1 MDFIG
6 YKSFNKKFLFS
17 LNLVILFANIFLIFF
32 HLYRNKNLNQ
42 IFFKNSDFFN
52 MNLCQKAYQYISAYL
67 LNKYIIN
74 NYTNSIE
81 KKVIK
86 LKATGLFNRKFNLQW
101 LKARLSDQFILQYD
115 DPNPDYLLYNCF
127 NNEDTNKSYH
137 NIIRIA
143 VYTENIIPDINYADY
158 FIVHYHIIYLDRF
171 FKSNVFFWMNFN
183 EIDSKRLE
191 VMNSPIRKKFC
202 AAVISNCNAKFRLNF
217 INKLNHYKK
226 VDMGG
231 NCNNNVHGKIKIK
244 LNFYLNINF
253 HLLWKIVMEMDIYL
267 KKLLNHFLQELY
279 LYIMEIIWLMNI

>member
-1 MDFIG
+1 ME
-6 YKSFNKKFLFS
+6 L
-17 LNLVILFANIFLIFF
+17 
-32 HLYRNKNLNQ
+32 
-42 IFFKNSDFFN
+42 
-52 MNLCQKAYQYISAYL
+52 
-67 LNKYIIN
+67 
-74 NYTNSIE
+74 
-81 KKVIK
+81 
-86 LKATGLFNRKFNLQW
+86 
-101 LKARLSDQFILQYD
+101 
-115 DPNPDYLLYNCF
+115 
-127 NNEDTNKSYH
+127 
-137 NIIRIA
+137 RIA